1 MTPEQHKQVIDF
13 YNQSTN
19 EQHAFFLQLIDDKI
33 SLWKKQKTFIKSY
46 KIEHINLNGIYIDV
60 HIKKD

>member
-1 MTPEQHKQVIDF
+1 MV
-13 YNQSTN
+13 
-19 EQHAFFLQLIDDKI
+19 FLTVLVEN
-33 SLWKKQKTFIKSY
+33 QKTFIKSY

>member
-1 MTPEQHKQVIDF
+1 MTPEQHTQVIEF

-46 KIEHINLNGIYIDV
+46 KIEQINLNGIYIDV